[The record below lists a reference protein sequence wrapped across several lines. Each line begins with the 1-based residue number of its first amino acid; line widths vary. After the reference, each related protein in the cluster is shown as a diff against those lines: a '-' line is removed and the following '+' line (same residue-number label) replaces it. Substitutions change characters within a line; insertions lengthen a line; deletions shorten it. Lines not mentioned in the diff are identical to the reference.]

1 MKILDV
7 TFKRK
12 VNCTAKICLW
22 NHWDQ
27 DHINYTHKG
36 WYTETEIFY
45 EDDRVILTCHK
56 LKIPLVPF
64 LTISTVDMEVLKDAN
79 TVCTYGFQFGI
90 PSLSTAVY
98 KDTGKDKCLVT
109 VNYKFKFSG
118 IQILLYPLIKFLVPK
133 WNESTWKED
142 LPLKLRR
149 QKVVRMNFKD
159 YKGLPDKIKDRKFSG
174 SADFK
179 LPITRLKKIDSKL
192 KKHPF
197 YNFGRKNAHSK

>member
-12 VNCTAKICLW
+12 VNCSAKVCLW

-27 DHINYTHKG
+27 DHANYAHKG
-36 WYTETEIFY
+36 LYTETEIFY
-45 EDDRVILTCHK
+45 EDDRVILTLHR
-56 LKIPLVPF
+56 LKIPLLPF
-64 LTISTVDMEVLKDAN
+64 LIINTVDFEVLKDKN

-98 KDTGKDKCLVT
+98 KDIGKDKCLVT

-118 IQILLYPLIKFLVPK
+118 LQILLYPLIRFLVPR
-133 WNESTWKED
+133 WNLRTWKED

-149 QKVVRMNFKD
+149 QKVKRLNFKD
-159 YKGLPDKIKDRKFSG
+159 FKGLPSKIKDRKFSG
-174 SADFK
+174 PIDFK
-179 LPITRLKKIDSKL
+179 LPISKLKRDNNKL

-197 YNFGRKNAHSK
+197 YNYGRKDAHI

>member
-7 TFKRK
+7 TFKRR
-12 VNCTAKICLW
+12 VNCSAKICLW

-45 EDDRVILTCHK
+45 EDDRVILTLHK
-56 LKIPLVPF
+56 LKIPLIPF
-64 LTISTVDMEVLKDAN
+64 LTINTMDMEVLKDAN
-79 TVCTYGFQFGI
+79 TVCTYGFQLGI
-90 PSLSTAVY
+90 PSLSKAVY
-98 KDTGKDKCLVT
+98 KDIGKDKCLVT

-133 WNESTWKED
+133 WNETTWKED
-142 LPLKLRR
+142 LSLKLRR

-174 SADFK
+174 SANFK

-197 YNFGRKNAHSK
+197 YNFGRKNAHTK